1 VKYTEALAWLYSLQR
16 FGIKLGLENIRR
28 LVAELDI
35 DLANARVI
43 HVAGTNG
50 KGSVC
55 AMIDSIC
62 RAQKYRT
69 GLFISPHLVTFRE
82 RIRIDGEMISENEV
96 AAGLTNIRKLVAD
109 WEPHPTFF
117 EIATALALKHF
128 TVVTAD
134 PTVDD
139 TRFSQQGEVLP
150 SPSPLPSS
158 RGERIKVRGGSK
170 GGANIDIVILETGLG
185 GRLDATNAVQSN
197 VAVITP
203 IALDHEE
210 WLGDSLEKIASE
222 KAGIIK
228 AQTPVVSAPQLPEVE
243 KVIRGRATECE
254 APLQFVTET
263 YDKSPMALR
272 GEHQKLNAAIA
283 IAAIKALKLD
293 RLKRS
298 SLAGQGIDV
307 DSAIGRGLA
316 TVDWP
321 GRFQCWD
328 KRTVIDGAHNPAAA
342 RILTQTWREIFG
354 DERATMILAI
364 LADKDLP
371 GICEA
376 LAPIADSVLLPNIR
390 SERAADPVEL
400 QTILVDLGCKSEIFS
415 SFADAFDKAREKRDP
430 ILITGSLHFAGEAL
444 ANLTG
449 KPAAF
454 EECNQ

>member
-1 VKYTEALAWLYSLQR
+1 MKYKEALAWLYSLQR

-28 LVAELDI
+28 LIAEMHV
-35 DLANARVI
+35 DLGGARVI

-96 AAGLTNIRKLVAD
+96 AAGLTSIRKLVAD

-128 TVVTAD
+128 IEA
-134 PTVDD
+134 
-139 TRFSQQGEVLP
+139 
-150 SPSPLPSS
+150 
-158 RGERIKVRGGSK
+158 K
-170 GGANIDIVILETGLG
+170 IDIVILETGLG

-203 IALDHEE
+203 IALDHEK
-210 WLGDSLEKIASE
+210 WLGDSLEKIANE
-222 KAGIIK
+222 KTGIIK
-228 AQTPVVSAPQLPEVE
+228 AQTPVVSAPQLPEAD
-243 KVIRGRATECE
+243 KAIRGRATECE
-254 APLQFVTET
+254 APLEFVEQV
-263 YDKSPMALR
+263 YDKSPIALR

-283 IAAIKALKLD
+283 IAAIRA
-293 RLKRS
+293 
-298 SLAGQGIDV
+298 ANVEIDEAAV
-307 DSAIGRGLA
+307 TRGLA
-316 TVDWP
+316 TVEWP

-342 RILTQTWREIFG
+342 RILTQTWRQIFG
-354 DERATMILAI
+354 DERATLILAI
-364 LADKDLP
+364 LSDKDLH

-376 LAPIADSVLLPNIR
+376 LAPIADLVLLPSIR
-390 SERAADPVEL
+390 SERAADPTEL
-400 QTILVDLGCKSEIFS
+400 SKILVDLGRKAEIFS
-415 SFADAFDKAREKRDP
+415 SFADAFGKAREQRDP